1 MASHPYDYD
10 FTCLLFHIEFLS
22 HLLQD
27 NTTKSVEKMFLPSN
41 SSLQHLAEKVLWNL
55 EMEDLKICAQH
66 YATIL
71 KNFGIEEIREI
82 LCTLQAHYVFCMH
95 LWDVI
100 IHI

>member
-1 MASHPYDYD
+1 M
-10 FTCLLFHIEFLS
+10 
-22 HLLQD
+22 
-27 NTTKSVEKMFLPSN
+27 M
-41 SSLQHLAEKVLWNL
+41 L
-55 EMEDLKICAQH
+55 ELEQLKIQLENLNAICLKYFGKNYKSCTH

>member
-1 MASHPYDYD
+1 MP
-10 FTCLLFHIEFLS
+10 LS
-22 HLLQD
+22 EVRLRAMNFQFSNHE
-27 NTTKSVEKMFLPSN
+27 KSGAQNRGYFWRAKSKKCQKNF
-41 SSLQHLAEKVLWNL
+41 
-55 EMEDLKICAQH
+55 LKILLH